1 MGLFDKSK
9 KKKAKEKEFLDLDDD
24 LDPAG
29 GDYGP
34 AGPNKTAA
42 ASEET
47 GLPGTPSSLQL
58 GAHGGEGLAGKDLE
72 IVNSKLSALKSEIE
86 ALRQRVRFIEGK
98 MNVGEKE
105 DMAHKYGTA
114 APKETGWHY

>member
-24 LDPAG
+24 LSPTD

-34 AGPNKTAA
+34 AGSKKAA
-42 ASEET
+42 AT
-47 GLPGTPSSLQL
+47 DDDMGLPGTPPALQL
-58 GAHGGEGLAGKDLE
+58 SGPSGGGMASKDLE
-72 IVNSKLSALKSEIE
+72 LVNSKLSALKSEIE
-86 ALRQRVRFIEGK
+86 ALRQRVRFIEEK
-98 MNVGEKE
+98 MNLGEKE
-105 DMAHKYGTA
+105 GMAQKYGTT